1 MEEGIK
7 EGLKRYSNILKN
19 KKMKKP
25 IVPSVIAR
33 SQQEMEKLIEKLQK
47 AKNSYS
53 WIHLDI
59 MDGKFVKNTSLNFD
73 FNLSVSKRLGRGKKY
88 EAHLMISNPK
98 EWITK
103 NWKKADKIIFHIE
116 CLKNSKEAGKII
128 KLIKSKKRKAA
139 VALNPETPIRKIRQ
153 FLRVLDSVL
162 IMSVNP
168 GFYGSK
174 FMPETLEKTNRAQH
188 VAIKTCDDLGVPRNI
203 AEIGK
208 ERIRRAAN
216 NIKEENPDYK
226 GDLGFKVFK
235 LASSN
240 IKAWNPDRTDLE
252 QTLFDHQEHLVSGR
266 TEQDVLYE
274 LLLKRGVDLTVPI
287 EERDVNGKMVYS
299 IGYGVLF
306 ACLDESLASGDI
318 ESVAQ
323 AIVSWHKELK
333 PASDTHVFFR
343 DSAFADD
350 VAKTN
355 MAAILEQNGIS
366 HVRSL

>member
-116 CLKNSKEAGKII
+116 RFKNPKETGRII

-174 FMPETLEKTNRAQH
+174 FLPSTLKKISEIKKLNPSIEVEIDGGINPCTISSARKSGAERFVVGSYIQKSRNPSK
-188 VAIKTCDDLGVPRNI
+188 AI
-203 AEIGK
+203 
-208 ERIRRAAN
+208 
-216 NIKEENPDYK
+216 
-226 GDLGFKVFK
+226 
-235 LASSN
+235 
-240 IKAWNPDRTDLE
+240 
-252 QTLFDHQEHLVSGR
+252 
-266 TEQDVLYE
+266 DVL
-274 LLLKRGVDLTVPI
+274 LRKLKKA
-287 EERDVNGKMVYS
+287 E
-299 IGYGVLF
+299 
-306 ACLDESLASGDI
+306 
-318 ESVAQ
+318 
-323 AIVSWHKELK
+323 
-333 PASDTHVFFR
+333 
-343 DSAFADD
+343 
-350 VAKTN
+350 
-355 MAAILEQNGIS
+355 
-366 HVRSL
+366 